1 MGRSHRFSFADNGL
15 EWARSRRDGLTGRPQ
30 LVGKWSMMVDV
41 FKISTRKLQGDVY
54 ACLLYVAFMTTPF
67 IQISPSPLPQTP
79 TPATRGRGAK
89 RGRKPRG
96 AVLSSGPTS
105 HQASAGGVTTA
116 GFSAGG
122 VQFTPV
128 QWTNPTAPVVGPTPV
143 PVPTSAAASQ
153 PIVDGPAG
161 VGASDVA
168 MDSEDEAGPS
178 TSTTIPPG
186 VPTLTTAAN
195 SATAAAGGGAGA
207 PKLGAGAGDED
218 GEGDD
223 ELLPAMADDD
233 YSAQLSWQ
241 SESKDNLKCVLYPSV
256 TRISSD
262 TRYFIVGC

>member
-1 MGRSHRFSFADNGL
+1 MC
-15 EWARSRRDGLTGRPQ
+15 SR
-30 LVGKWSMMVDV
+30 
-41 FKISTRKLQGDVY
+41 STRKLQGGVY
-54 ACLLYVAFMTTPF
+54 ACLLYIAFMTTPF

-128 QWTNPTAPVVGPTPV
+128 QWTNPTAPAVGPTPV